1 MRKDLNNPYGLIAAI
16 EWYLR
21 AFERRIQNGREN

>member
-21 AFERRIQNGREN
+21 AFERRIQNE